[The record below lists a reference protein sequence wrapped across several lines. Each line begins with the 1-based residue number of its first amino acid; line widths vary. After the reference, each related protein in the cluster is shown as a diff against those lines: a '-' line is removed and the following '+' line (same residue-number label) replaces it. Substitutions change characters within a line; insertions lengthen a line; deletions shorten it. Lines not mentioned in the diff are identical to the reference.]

1 MCPLF
6 MSITTHAAWAFL
18 IIILSL
24 LINESVLAILFH
36 HFFLLVDFL
45 SRHLWGGYIKL
56 VGLSAVCVFIAHRH
70 GMCWDQTALSLESVS
85 LVCRMINKGPLPH
98 LFPPLLIKLYVPTI
112 LIIWPSTYLVMS
124 CIIVYILIIKF

>member
-24 LINESVLAILFH
+24 LINEFVLAILFH
-36 HFFLLVDFL
+36 PPFLLVFFL

-56 VGLSAVCVFIAHRH
+56 AGLSPVCVFIAHH
-70 GMCWDQTALSLESVS
+70 QGMCWDQTALSLEWVS
-85 LVCRMINKGPLPH
+85 LVCRMINKGLLPH
-98 LFPPLLIKLYVPTI
+98 LFP
-112 LIIWPSTYLVMS
+112 ST
-124 CIIVYILIIKF
+124 

>member
-24 LINESVLAILFH
+24 LINEFVLAILFH

-56 VGLSAVCVFIAHRH
+56 VGLSAVRVFIAHRQ

-98 LFPPLLIKLYVPTI
+98 LFSPLDKTLCTHYLNYLAEHILGYELHYSLY
-112 LIIWPSTYLVMS
+112 SYN
-124 CIIVYILIIKF
+124 